1 MRKLPLR
8 HRISFRSSVA
18 PQKTLSFNLLAAGR
32 GQTRVLRNK
41 ANMPVVRGPVLGRST
56 PGGSLAG
63 PWATLFNF
71 VQIVHGSRSAQSLQS
86 RARVRDPGSAGRD
99 GVAKQ
104 SQLAGRSRP
113 GLRKIDAGRVA
124 LRRRGNLVQ
133 FCADCAQFPEV
144 HKRSRATGE
153 FCETKPICRLFAA
166 RSWEDRRPAGRLR
179 RRSNLVQ
186 LCADCAR
193 FSKCTVQSHARVL
206 RNKANL
212 PAVRSPV
219 FGPCHHGLQLNGS
232 GREGPFC
239 CPPSPESRIYWR
251 EIFLRAVIPVHAS
264 GSTCQ
269 VQLLPQGNKPRV
281 RAHPG

>member
-1 MRKLPLR
+1 M
-8 HRISFRSSVA
+8 A
-18 PQKTLSFNLLAAGR
+18 
-32 GQTRVLRNK
+32 LRNK
-41 ANMPVVRGPVLGRST
+41 ANWPAVRGPVFGRST
-56 PGGSLAG
+56 PDGSLCGAVATLFNFVQTVHNFPKCTSAPEPRASSAKQSQFAG
-63 PWATLFNF
+63 CSRPGLGKIDARRVACGAVATLFNF
-71 VQIVHGSRSAQSLQS
+71 VQIVHRSRSAQSL
-86 RARVRDPGSAGRD
+86 
-99 GVAKQ
+99 
-104 SQLAGRSRP
+104 
-113 GLRKIDAGRVA
+113 
-124 LRRRGNLVQ
+124 
-133 FCADCAQFPEV
+133 
-144 HKRSRATGE
+144 
-153 FCETKPICRLFAA
+153 
-166 RSWEDRRPAGRLR
+166 
-179 RRSNLVQ
+179 
-186 LCADCAR
+186 
-193 FSKCTVQSHARVL
+193 QSHARVL